1 MHSLRRFALL
11 LAMGAPAMLAVSAQ
25 SSSSNPPAKGQVA
38 DTPQTSV
45 QARIR
50 LRREQRR
57 ATAIHDAYDH
67 RYDTFVGM
75 GYLRFTPGP
84 SLQRLTFYSWDLGVT
99 RYFSQRLG
107 ATVEGRGYYGT
118 AFVGLNKFNL
128 TRPAISQYDVMGG
141 PTYRFYM
148 QPKYSIAG
156 RVLGGWSHGN
166 YSGDTNGLSGPTLGL
181 YPDADTFSAS
191 AGVVG
196 EFNVTPSVALRLAPE
211 YFLTGYGST
220 IQASPGFSLG
230 FVYRFGKQ

>member
-1 MHSLRRFALL
+1 MHSFRRFAIL
-11 LAMGAPAMLAVSAQ
+11 LAMSLPAILAVSAQ
-25 SSSSNPPAKGQVA
+25 SSSSNPPANGPA
-38 DTPQTSV
+38 ATTAQTSV

-67 RYDTFVGM
+67 RYDAFVGM
-75 GYLRFTPGP
+75 GYLRFQPGP
-84 SLQRLTFYSWDLGVT
+84 SLQHLTFYSWDVGVT

-118 AFVGLNKFNL
+118 AFVGLNKFNQ

-141 PTYRFYM
+141 PTYRFYL
-148 QPKYSIAG
+148 QPKYSLSG

-166 YSGDTNGLSGPTLGL
+166 FSGDTNGLGGTTLGL
-181 YPDADTFSAS
+181 YPDANTFSAS
-191 AGVVG
+191 ASVVG
-196 EFNVTPSVALRLAPE
+196 EFNVAPSVALRLAPE
-211 YFLTGYGST
+211 YFLTGFGST
-220 IQASPGFSLG
+220 IQASPGFTLG